1 MFNTKIESDLSLVTT
16 SSLIAFAVFGGGI
29 LMAVLTSPEDVSFV
43 KDKDNH
49 CRLIEKV
56 QTDKRLYCGKAC
68 TTPEYKH
75 TFQCADG
82 KTRIVFY
89 FDLE

>member
-1 MFNTKIESDLSLVTT
+1 MFNTKTGSELSLATT
-16 SSLIAFAVFGGGI
+16 SSLIVFAVFGGGI
-29 LMAVLTSPEDVSFV
+29 LMAILTRPEEVSFV

-82 KTRIVFY
+82 KPRIVFY

>member
-1 MFNTKIESDLSLVTT
+1 MLKADSELSLTT
-16 SSLIAFAVFGGGI
+16 LAILLCVVVFGGGI
-29 LMAVLTSPEDVSFV
+29 LMANLVRPDDVKFV
-43 KDKDNH
+43 MDKDNH
-49 CRLIEKV
+49 CKLVDKV